1 MKPPAKRC
9 GPPKAAVS
17 GLDEFTDEELAQIS
31 DQLTP
36 DVREVL
42 TVDGSAVPRRPR
54 RHRAGAGGQ
63 PTEGRAGHR
72 GQIALASAVSN
83 RGSGGGYKL
92 FRQRQFRELWAAN
105 LLSSIGL
112 VMLLLGSAWVMLSL
126 TTNPL
131 MVSMVQTATSLPFL
145 LLALPAGIMSDLYG
159 HRRLLLGAHTWMLL
173 AVAGLAALTFS
184 GYLNAWSLLVALS
197 IIGIGLVFQQ
207 SAWKPFLHD
216 LLPSDQLVSA
226 ISFNSLSNKLAQ
238 VVGRLTGGLLVGF
251 KGAML
256 VLGTRALSHLVMIAV
271 VRRVPRPAAGK
282 RSDARSSREALASF
296 SDGWR
301 VLRAS
306 RQLYGPLIRLAV
318 FMMPCTGMV
327 ALLPLEAKENIQTE
341 VIGYGGLLT
350 SLALGTVSAV
360 SLMPWLQGRARMG
373 TLSSTALGG
382 FRSLC
387 SASANGTACCSTPR
401 SCWLP
406 DSAGASSLWRTN
418 GRSRR
423 RHRPTCVV

>member
-1 MKPPAKRC
+1 M
-9 GPPKAAVS
+9 
-17 GLDEFTDEELAQIS
+17 
-31 DQLTP
+31 
-36 DVREVL
+36 
-42 TVDGSAVPRRPR
+42 
-54 RHRAGAGGQ
+54 
-63 PTEGRAGHR
+63 
-72 GQIALASAVSN
+72 SN

-238 VVGRLTGGLLVGF
+238 VVGPLTGGLLVGF

-382 FRSLC
+382 FSLAVLGI
-387 SASANGTACCSTPR
+387 SQWDSMLLDASFLLVAGFCWGILTVAHQWAIQTASPADMRGLMTSFYSLVLQGSLATGSFLFGLIATQVGVSHTILICGIVAACGLLLVRVFPM
-401 SCWLP
+401 P
-406 DSAGASSLWRTN
+406 DAVAHAT
-418 GRSRR
+418 
-423 RHRPTCVV
+423 